1 MTPPDAMTEER
12 SEPKQPTLLAPRG
25 REPGRHTARNFRV
38 SYGRL
43 LTAGGGGGEALDGQT
58 PAPNSSLLL

>member
-1 MTPPDAMTEER
+1 MTPPDAMTEET
-12 SEPKQPTLLAPRG
+12 SEPKQLTLLAPRG

-43 LTAGGGGGEALDGQT
+43 LTAGGRGEALDGET